1 MKLLSM
7 SINLLNRNIFYA
19 LVFSFYVGNSFAASE
34 HDDHQE
40 NQETTQQGHEHQEKG
55 EKDSHAGE
63 EDEHQ
68 EGAEGEEHDE
78 KLIEL
83 SAKQIEYS
91 GITLETAGAANIR
104 ETLPLYGQVVTNAE
118 QVQSVSA
125 RFEGVITQI
134 TKKIGDAVHKGE
146 VLARVES
153 NDSLKVYPIKSV
165 IDGIVIERNA
175 NRGEQTANR
184 TLFKIADFSSVWV
197 DLSLFP
203 EDTDKVKVGQK
214 AKINCSA
221 AKVTGEGEIIYISPF
236 GSSASQTNTA
246 RLLLEN
252 PQRLLV
258 PGHFIT
264 AQITL
269 AENRVPVA
277 IDAQAVQVVEGRNV
291 VFVKEG
297 NAFEPRE
304 IKLGRT
310 DGELIEVSSGLHAG
324 DSYVS
329 KNSFILKSEM
339 GKEDAEHG
347 H

>member
-7 SINLLNRNIFYA
+7 SINLLNRNIIYA
-19 LVFSFYVGNSFAASE
+19 LVFSLYVSNSFAASE
-34 HDDHQE
+34 HDDHKE

-55 EKDSHAGE
+55 EQDSHAGE
-63 EDEHQ
+63 EEEHQ
-68 EGAEGEEHDE
+68 EGAAGEEHDE
-78 KLIEL
+78 KPIEL
-83 SAKQIEYS
+83 SANQLEYS
-91 GITLETAGAANIR
+91 GITLEIAGAANIR
-104 ETLPLYGQVVTNAE
+104 ESLPLYGQVVTNAE

-125 RFEGVITQI
+125 RFEGVITRI
-134 TKKIGDAVHKGE
+134 NKKIGDSVRKGE

-153 NDSLKVYPIKSV
+153 NDSLKIYSIKSS

-175 NRGEQTANR
+175 NLGEQTASR
-184 TLFKIADFSSVWV
+184 TLFKVADFSSVWV

-203 EDTDKVKVGQK
+203 EDSDKVRIGQK
-214 AKINCSA
+214 AKINCTA
-221 AKVTGEGEIIYISPF
+221 AKVTGEGEVIYISPF
-236 GSSASQTNTA
+236 GRSASQTNIA

-264 AQITL
+264 AQVTL

-277 IDAQAVQVVEGRNV
+277 IKAEAVQIVEGRNV
-291 VFVKEG
+291 VFVQQG
-297 NAFEPRE
+297 DAFEARE
-304 IKLGRT
+304 ITMGKT
-310 DGELIEVSSGLHAG
+310 DGELIEVKSGLRAG
-324 DSYVS
+324 ESYVN